1 MLGFAAAL
9 RCLAV
14 AGLLVGASACAEPL
28 SYDYAYL
35 SHQKDHVD
43 GQAFGNDTL
52 GAYYQFGKNWH
63 VFGSYGNAG
72 SYGNPAWKDSRAARI
87 GLGGHWLLGD
97 DTMIAA
103 EGAMVRA
110 QFEKP
115 SVGTVRDTG
124 ASAIFEIRHR
134 FATWCEAI
142 ASASHSDVLGH
153 RTDEFVA
160 GPVFH
165 LNRIFAVGAFY
176 RRMESSS
183 GFEITART
191 YY

>member
-1 MLGFAAAL
+1 MHRFAVALRFLAVSGLFVAAAA
-9 RCLAV
+9 R
-14 AGLLVGASACAEPL
+14 AEPL

-35 SHQKDHVD
+35 SHQKDHVN
-43 GQAFGNDTL
+43 GEAFANDTF
-52 GAYYQFGKNWH
+52 GAYYQFGGNWH

-72 SYGNPAWKDSRAARI
+72 SYGNPAWKDSRAARV
-87 GLGGHWLLGD
+87 GLGGHWLIGE

-103 EGAMVRA
+103 EGAVVHA

-124 ASAIFEIRHR
+124 GSAIFEIRHR
-134 FATWCEAI
+134 FAPWCEGI

-165 LNRIFAVGAFY
+165 LNRIFALGAFY
-176 RRMESSS
+176 RRMDNSS
-183 GFEITART
+183 GFEVTFRT